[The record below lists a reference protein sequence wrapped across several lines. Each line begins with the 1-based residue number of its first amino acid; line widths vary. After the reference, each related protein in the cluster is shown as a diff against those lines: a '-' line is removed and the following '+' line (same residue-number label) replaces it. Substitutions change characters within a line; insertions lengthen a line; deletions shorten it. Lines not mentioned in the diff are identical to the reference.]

1 MSSDTQVE
9 VRRFV
14 PRWLRQRLRLGWDE
28 PRARIE
34 PMRAAVMFA
43 DIAGFSSL
51 TRKFTSQGDAGLEEL
66 SVAVSDYFGRL
77 FDRVALAGGDIEN
90 TYGDGFLAFWP
101 TEEGRNTAA
110 VRSAQ
115 LCAIDLTTNFD
126 HFRIGADVEFRLRAV
141 VLEGEVFAVKAG
153 GIGDHWLFFLA
164 GDCLSEVTDLLS
176 HAELGRVALS
186 QSVQDALSIPD
197 GEDVLVHQPPVAGF
211 AAPASPLS
219 KAEMLPFLPRFLR
232 RSDGQLTEGWLAEFR
247 LLSVLLV
254 GVPGLRCLEIGNL
267 QQIQT
272 VIETVQRIVGLYE
285 GAVLRVSMND
295 KGPFMLCAFGL
306 PENTHE
312 DDPKRAEAAARA
324 LYTELTAAG
333 FTARCTATEGISYCG
348 MVGRGAHHSYTMMG
362 EAINRVAK
370 LVAGSDQPE
379 VLVDFRNETTQRS
392 SFALE
397 RKATARHLFGRETEL
412 CWLDRR
418 FDEFLA
424 ETAHPAILITGEAG
438 IGKSALLQEM
448 VRRTRGVAVHS
459 GTANPLVGSIT
470 PYAVWRQIFGR
481 LFSED
486 GAAGSLQLASALRE
500 RLTRQGEDASLV
512 GLANVALALAPGG
525 ESDVGGLDP
534 ADRARLTR
542 AVLVAL
548 LKDRL
553 SSEPALL
560 WLEDAHWMD
569 AASWALAEEFVRQ
582 VPKALLVLTLR
593 PLGDVAQRFA
603 SVPCERLTLQPVVRE
618 ETHSILEQAVGCQQV
633 SADVIDLVHTR
644 SAGNPLFTIQ
654 LGLALLESR
663 VLAID
668 NGRLRFGA
676 QAGMPGSST
685 LSDTVQRVIV
695 SRVDR
700 LPAGVQQTLKAAS
713 VIGETFDLATVQSL
727 VPSEDVLDH
736 LGRLIDFG
744 LVRGRPLDREQ
755 SYQFNHGVTREVMYR
770 QMSFSQ
776 RRRLHE
782 MAANAFELMEVR
794 PSDAVLGH
802 HWLNA
807 GMLDRAMP
815 YWERTGH
822 AAFRTGAFAEAAA
835 SFSRAL
841 ACLNGLP
848 AEPGRAL
855 RSARLY
861 RLSGDANL
869 QIGNIA
875 LSRAHLVE
883 ALAALNRKWPKSR
896 LSTIVAL
903 ATELGSQL
911 FTELAPRY
919 LNRRSAIRETDRET
933 AQVYESL
940 GQVLGHT
947 SELNLMGLATLA
959 ALNISQRCGSNQVYS
974 RACGLFALVLLL
986 IPLPG
991 AARRYFLH
999 SIAARPGKSE
1009 PHDWLMTTEYLA
1021 IYDITIADLAKAESE
1036 LLEMLDVA
1044 RGASNRRRSLDAIS
1058 LLSIT
1063 LMCKGD
1069 LERSAQMLSKF
1080 EKEVLNEKDDPQV
1093 LCWAHLELAEL
1104 ALMRGDAESALK
1116 QVEGC
1121 RDLLQ
1126 PLGRNERLWGE
1137 GLRALA
1143 LWRMLR
1149 HAEALSAASEA
1160 LSLLRIPNEIAFY
1173 AQGGVFAAAEVF
1185 IEALAAMKPKA
1196 EGETIAANA
1205 RSMMGRLRRYGV
1217 RLPICRP
1224 RTLMLLGR
1232 YQRALNRQRRAI
1244 SLLARAREAAILQR
1258 RPYEEALATV
1268 QLAAANRKFIAKADE
1283 ALQALCEMGAG
1294 RLLDHLPAG
1303 RSSHIH

>member
-9 VRRFV
+9 VKRFV

-28 PRARIE
+28 STARIE

-43 DIAGFSSL
+43 DIAGFSAL
-51 TRKFTSQGDAGLEEL
+51 TRKFTSEGDAGLEQL
-66 SVAVSDYFGRL
+66 TVAVSDYFGRL
-77 FDRVALAGGDIEN
+77 FDRVTLAGGDIEN

-101 TEEGRNTAA
+101 AEGRGVAGA

-115 LCAIDLTTNFD
+115 HCAVDLTTNFD
-126 HFRIGADVEFRLRAV
+126 HFRIGADVEFRLRAI

-153 GIGDHWLFFLA
+153 GVDDHWLFFLA

-176 HAELGRVALS
+176 HADLGGVAPS
-186 QSVQDALSIPD
+186 QSVQQALATSD
-197 GEDVLVHQPPVAGF
+197 GEELAVYQAKSTEFGTTAL
-211 AAPASPLS
+211 PLS
-219 KAEMLPFLPRFLR
+219 NAEMMPFLPGFLR
-232 RSDGQLTEGWLAEFR
+232 RSDGRLTEGWLAEFR
-247 LLSVLLV
+247 LLSVLV
-254 GVPGLRCLEIGNL
+254 VRIPGLRCREIGDLEI
-267 QQIQT
+267 IQT
-272 VIETVQRIVGLYE
+272 VIEKVQRIVGLYE

-295 KGPFMLCAFGL
+295 KGPFILCAFGL

-333 FTARCTATEGISYCG
+333 FAARCAVTEAISYCG

-370 LVAGSDQPE
+370 LVAMTDQPE
-379 VLVDFRNETTQRS
+379 VLVDFRTEAAQRNSRIGDRETT
-392 SFALE
+392 
-397 RKATARHLFGRETEL
+397 ARRLIGREAEL
-412 CWLDRR
+412 RWLDGCIG
-418 FDEFLA
+418 ELLA
-424 ETAHPAILITGEAG
+424 EIAHPAILITGEAG
-438 IGKSALLQEM
+438 VGKSALLREV
-448 VRRTRGVAVHS
+448 VRRARGVAVHS
-459 GTANPLVGSIT
+459 ATANPLVGSTT

-481 LFSED
+481 LFSGD
-486 GAAGSLQLASALRE
+486 GAAGSLQLVEALRA
-500 RLTRQGEDASLV
+500 RLMRQGEDASLL
-512 GLANVALALAPGG
+512 GLVSAALPLPGG
-525 ESDVGGLDP
+525 DADGGWLNP

-542 AVLVAL
+542 AMLVAL

-569 AASWALAEEFVRQ
+569 AASWALAAELVRQ
-582 VPKALLVLTLR
+582 VPKALLVLSLR
-593 PLGDVAQRFA
+593 PLDDITQRLA
-603 SVPCERLTLQPVVRE
+603 GVPCKRRSLEPVAKEENRL
-618 ETHSILEQAVGCQQV
+618 ILVQAVGCQQV
-633 SADVIDLVHTR
+633 TADVIDLVHTR

-654 LGLALLESR
+654 LGLALLESK

-676 QAGMPGSST
+676 HAHMLTNSA

-700 LPAGVQQTLKAAS
+700 LPASVQQTLKAAS
-713 VIGETFDLATVQSL
+713 VIGDTFDLATVQAL
-727 VPSEDVLDH
+727 VPSEHVADH
-736 LGRLIDFG
+736 LGRLADFG
-744 LVRGRPLDREQ
+744 LVRRLPTERAL
-755 SYQFNHGVTREVMYR
+755 SYRFNHGVTREVMYR

-782 MAANAFELMEVR
+782 MAANALELTEVM
-794 PSDAVLGH
+794 PSDAVLGY

-807 GMLDRAMP
+807 GMPDRAMP
-815 YWERTGH
+815 YWERTGY
-822 AAFRTGAFAEAAA
+822 AAYSAGAFAEAAA
-835 SFSRAL
+835 SFNQAL

-848 AEPGRAL
+848 AGPVGAL
-855 RSARLY
+855 RAARLY
-861 RLSGDANL
+861 RHSGDANL

-883 ALAALNRKWPKSR
+883 ALVALGRKWPGGK
-896 LSTIVAL
+896 LSTTIAL
-903 ATELGSQL
+903 ATEMGSQL
-911 FTELAPRY
+911 LTELAPQY
-919 LNRRSAIRETDRET
+919 LGRRSVIRETDREA

-959 ALNISQRCGSNQVYS
+959 ALNISQRCGSNQIYS

-986 IPLPG
+986 MPLPG
-991 AARRYFLH
+991 AARRYFSH

-1021 IYDITIADLAKAESE
+1021 LYDITIADLERAEST
-1036 LLEMLDVA
+1036 LQEMIDVA
-1044 RGASNRRRSLDAIS
+1044 YGASNRRRSLDAMS

-1069 LERSAQMLSKF
+1069 LERSAQMLGKF
-1080 EKEVLNEKDDPQV
+1080 EMELLNEKDPQV
-1093 LCWAHLELAEL
+1093 LCWVHLERAEL
-1104 ALMRGDAESALK
+1104 ALMRGDAESALQ
-1116 QVEGC
+1116 QVDGC
-1121 RDLLQ
+1121 WDLLQ

-1143 LWRMLR
+1143 LWRSR
-1149 HAEALSAASEA
+1149 RNAEALAAASQA

-1185 IEALAAMKPKA
+1185 VEALGAMNSKI
-1196 EGETIAANA
+1196 GDGTIFADT
-1205 RSMMGRLRRYGV
+1205 RSMMRRLRRFGI

-1232 YQRALNRQRRAI
+1232 YQKALNHKRKAI
-1244 SLLARAREAAILQR
+1244 SLLGRAREAAILQH

-1268 QLAAANRKFIAKADE
+1268 QLAATNRKFVAKADE
-1283 ALQALCEMGAG
+1283 ALQSLCAMGAG
-1294 RLLDHLPAG
+1294 RLLDHLPAVQ
-1303 RSSHIH
+1303 SSHLH